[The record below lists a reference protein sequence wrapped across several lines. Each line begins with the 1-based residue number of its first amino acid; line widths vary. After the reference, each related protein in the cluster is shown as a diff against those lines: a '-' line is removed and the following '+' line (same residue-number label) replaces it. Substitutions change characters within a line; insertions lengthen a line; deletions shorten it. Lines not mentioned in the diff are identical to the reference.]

1 MPSALALLTQKNEG
15 AFLLEWFAH
24 HIATGFDKVLVYSN
38 DCVDGSDLM
47 LDRLSELGYCDHVRN
62 DGPYDDRGIQFT
74 ALKLAEKHPLVKE
87 ADWILSMDVDEFV
100 NIKVGDHTLSALWSA
115 LPEAT
120 AITLTWRLF
129 GNNNIYAY
137 EDLPIREQFT
147 KAAPATLDWPWRA
160 FMIKTLYKNDGTYR
174 KLGVHRPR
182 NPDTSKINEARWF
195 DGSGRRLGNE
205 YLTKRLFSHFT
216 QNNYDLV
223 QMNHYP
229 LGAMQSFI
237 LKVDRGRS
245 GHSYQPLGMDYW
257 TERNY
262 NTESDTSILALND
275 TVSALMDRFL
285 SDPQLAQLH
294 DNAVAWRHRQFET
307 LMAQEPM
314 RALLGRM
321 MVTPQTQPI
330 SPENARI
337 LVGFAQNAQNG
348 A

>member
-1 MPSALALLTQKNEG
+1 
-15 AFLLEWFAH
+15 
-24 HIATGFDKVLVYSN
+24 
-38 DCVDGSDLM
+38 
-47 LDRLSELGYCDHVRN
+47 
-62 DGPYDDRGIQFT
+62 
-74 ALKLAEKHPLVKE
+74 
-87 ADWILSMDVDEFV
+87 MDVDEFV
-100 NIKVGDHTLSALWSA
+100 NIKIGDHTLSALWSA

-137 EDLPIREQFT
+137 KDLPIREQFT
-147 KAAPATLDWPWRA
+147 KAAPETLDWPWRA

-182 NPDTSKINEARWF
+182 NPDKSKLDTARWF
-195 DGSGRRLGNE
+195 DGSGRRLDEE
-205 YLTKRLFSHFT
+205 YLTNRLFSPFT

-262 NTESDTSILALND
+262 NTENDTSVLALND
-275 TVSALMDRFL
+275 TVCALMGRFL
-285 SDPQLAQLH
+285 SDPKLAHLH
-294 DNAVAWRHRQFET
+294 QDAVAWRHHQFER

-330 SPENARI
+330 SPKNAGI
-337 LVGFAQNAQNG
+337 LVNYAKNAQNG